1 MPMSEC
7 TNTEMRDLL
16 PLMASGGSAAL
27 PAGLE
32 AHLSGCAECRAEL
45 ALIEA
50 ARSALSRTPAVDV
63 ARIARA
69 LPAYRPAGGMTDPLP
84 FGIVDPPEP
93 YPGRI
98 VPIASRRRAAP
109 AWRIA
114 AAALI
119 LVGGAAALAVRQA
132 SDTSPAPVTIAGVE
146 AVAPGGAGSTGPD
159 AGSVPDAEPAASTGG
174 STTPAPRAASGPQ
187 MTFGGGLDD
196 LSEEELIALLA
207 ALDDEDVLT
216 PTEPEGT
223 FPSLPL
229 DGEEES

>member
-1 MPMSEC
+1 MPMNEC

-27 PAGLE
+27 PPGLE
-32 AHLSGCAECRAEL
+32 AHLAGCADCREEL

-50 ARSALSRTPAVDV
+50 TRSALSRTPALDV

-69 LPAYRPAGGMTDPLP
+69 LPAYRAAGDIADPK
-84 FGIVDPPEP
+84 V
-93 YPGRI
+93 

-114 AAALI
+114 AAAL
-119 LVGGAAALAVRQA
+119 LVVGGATALAVRQA
-132 SDTSPAPVTIAGVE
+132 SDIAPAPVTMAGVE
-146 AVAPGGAGSTGPD
+146 AVAPAGAESAGRGSGTVPAAEPGAMTAGST
-159 AGSVPDAEPAASTGG
+159 APATS
-174 STTPAPRAASGPQ
+174 APSGPQ
-187 MTFGGGLDD
+187 MSFGGGLDD
-196 LSEEELIALLA
+196 LSEDELVALLA

>member
-16 PLMASGGSAAL
+16 PIMASGGSAAL
-27 PAGLE
+27 APGLE
-32 AHLSGCAECRAEL
+32 AHLAGCADCQEEL

-50 ARSALSRTPAVDV
+50 TRSALSRTPALDV

-69 LPAYRPAGGMTDPLP
+69 LPAYRAVGDLADPK
-84 FGIVDPPEP
+84 V
-93 YPGRI
+93 
-98 VPIASRRRAAP
+98 VPIARRRRAAP

-119 LVGGAAALAVRQA
+119 LVGGATALAVRQA
-132 SDTSPAPVTIAGVE
+132 SDDAPASVTLAGVE
-146 AVAPGGAGSTGPD
+146 AVAPGGAESTGRD
-159 AGSVPDAEPAASTGG
+159 SGAASTAEPGAPTSG
-174 STTPAPRAASGPQ
+174 SNAPVMRAMSGPQ

-196 LSEEELIALLA
+196 LSEDELVALLA